1 MGKIFRKDRGQVTVW
16 ELLLSLGVLSGFAF
30 FAFRWGLEGVIHSR
44 KIQIVPDLKGK
55 PVSAALDMLAPLSIA
70 LRKEGEEFNNA
81 VPIGAILRQNP
92 PPGTKVREGK
102 TLRVVVSQGGETV
115 FAPIVVGLPLR
126 NAEMLLRQSQLL
138 LGEVSEAYSLKY
150 EKGMVTS
157 QDPKA
162 EASVER
168 NSMVN
173 VVVSGGQPPSGIVL
187 MPDFARKDLAEATAW
202 SNENGFQIAVS
213 KDFGAL
219 FPYGVI
225 LSQEPA
231 PDQVLS
237 ANQKVKLTISGR
249 SKTAASGPS
258 KSIRYEV
265 SQGSADST
273 VRIVVVDQYG
283 ERELFNGVRPPG
295 SKIDLSVPDSG
306 AGARM
311 KVFLNG
317 ILVEERDL

>member
-1 MGKIFRKDRGQVTVW
+1 MKRSRGEVQVW
-16 ELLLSLGVLSGFAF
+16 EALLSMGTLLAFSF
-30 FAFRWGLEGVIHSR
+30 FAFRWGIEGVVHAR
-44 KIQIVPDLKGK
+44 KVQIVPDLKGK
-55 PVSAALDMLAPLSIA
+55 PVSAALDLLAPLNIA

-81 VPIGAILRQNP
+81 VPIGAILLQNP

-102 TLRVVVSQGGETV
+102 VLKVVVSQGGETV
-115 FAPIVVGLPLR
+115 FAPVVVGLPLR
-126 NAEMLLRQSQLL
+126 NAEMLLRQNQLV

-150 EKGMVTS
+150 DKGMVMS
-157 QDPKA
+157 QDPKS
-162 EASVER
+162 ESSVER
-168 NSMVN
+168 NSQVG
-173 VVVSGGQPPSGIVL
+173 VVVSGGAPPANIAL
-187 MPDFARKDLAEATAW
+187 MPDFGRKDVTEASSWAAEG
-202 SNENGFQIAVS
+202 GFQVAIS

-219 FPYGVI
+219 FPNGVI

-231 PDQVLS
+231 PDAVLTP
-237 ANQKVKLTISGR
+237 NPKIKLTISGR
-249 SKTAASGPS
+249 SKTTAAGPS

-295 SKIDLSVPDSG
+295 SKIDLQVPDSG

-311 KVFLNG
+311 KIFLNG

>member
-1 MGKIFRKDRGQVTVW
+1 MAETRGEVRTW
-16 ELLLSLGVLSGFAF
+16 EVVFSAAALAAFAV
-30 FAFRWGLEGVIHSR
+30 FALRWGAEGLVHNR
-44 KIQIVPDLKGK
+44 KVQIVPDLKGK
-55 PVSAALDMLAPLSIA
+55 PVSAALDLLAPVNLA

-102 TLRVVVSQGGETV
+102 ILRVVVSQGGETV
-115 FAPIVVGLPLR
+115 FAPVVTGLPLR
-126 NAEMLLRQSQLL
+126 NAESLLRQSQLL

-150 EKGMVTS
+150 EKGTVMT
-157 QDPKA
+157 QDPKS

-173 VVVSGGQPPSGIVL
+173 VVVSGGAPPAGVVL
-187 MPDFARKDLAEATAW
+187 MPDFLRKDLAAAEGWATQNNF
-202 SNENGFQIAVS
+202 SVTVV

-225 LSQEPA
+225 LAQEPA
-231 PDQVLS
+231 PDAALS
-237 ANQKVKLTISGR
+237 ADQKVKLTISGR
-249 SKTAASGPS
+249 TKTAAGTPT
-258 KSIRYEV
+258 KTIRYEV
-265 SQGSADST
+265 SQGSSDSL

-283 ERELFNGVRPPG
+283 EREVFNGMRPPG
-295 SKIDLSVPDSG
+295 SKIDLPVPDTG

-317 ILVEERDL
+317 ILVEEKDL

>member
-1 MGKIFRKDRGQVTVW
+1 MAQARGEVRTW
-16 ELLLSLGVLSGFAF
+16 EVVFSAAALAAFAVF
-30 FAFRWGLEGVIHSR
+30 MLRWGAEGLVHNR
-44 KIQIVPDLKGK
+44 KVQIVPDLKGK
-55 PVSAALDMLAPLSIA
+55 PVSSALDLLAPINLA

-92 PPGTKVREGK
+92 APGTKVREGK
-102 TLRVVVSQGGETV
+102 VLRVVVSQGGETV
-115 FAPIVVGLPLR
+115 FAPIVTGLPLR

-150 EKGMVTS
+150 EKGTVMT
-157 QDPKA
+157 QEPKS

-173 VVVSGGQPPSGIVL
+173 VVVSGGAPPAGVVL
-187 MPDFARKDLAEATAW
+187 MPDFLRKDLGDAETWASQNNCSVT
-202 SNENGFQIAVS
+202 VV

-225 LSQEPA
+225 LAQEPA
-231 PDQVLS
+231 PDAALQAS
-237 ANQKVKLTISGR
+237 QKVKLTISGR
-249 SKTAASGPS
+249 AKTAGGAPT
-258 KSIRYEV
+258 KTIRYEV
-265 SQGSADST
+265 SQGSSDSL

-283 ERELFNGVRPPG
+283 EREVFNATRPPG
-295 SKIDLSVPDSG
+295 SKIELSVPDTG
-306 AGARM
+306 TGARM

>member
-1 MGKIFRKDRGQVTVW
+1 VW
-16 ELLLSLGVLSGFAF
+16 EALLSMGTLLAFGF
-30 FAFRWGLEGVIHSR
+30 FAFRWGIEGVVHAR
-44 KIQIVPDLKGK
+44 QVQIVPDLKGK
-55 PVSAALDMLAPLSIA
+55 PVSSALDLLAPLNIA

-102 TLRVVVSQGGETV
+102 VLKVVVSQGGETV
-115 FAPIVVGLPLR
+115 FAPVVVGLPLR
-126 NAEMLLRQSQLL
+126 NAEMLLRQNQLV

-150 EKGMVTS
+150 DKGMVTT
-157 QDPKA
+157 QDPKS
-162 EASVER
+162 ESSVER
-168 NSMVN
+168 NSQVN
-173 VVVSGGQPPSGIVL
+173 VVVSGGAPPSGIVL
-187 MPDFARKDLAEATAW
+187 MPDFQRKDLAEASSWAA
-202 SNENGFQIAVS
+202 SGGFQVAVS

-219 FPYGVI
+219 FPNGVI
-225 LSQEPA
+225 LAQEPA
-231 PDQVLS
+231 PDAVLTPS
-237 ANQKVKLTISGR
+237 QKIKLTISGR
-249 SKTAASGPS
+249 SKTSATGPS

-295 SKIDLSVPDSG
+295 SKIDLQVPDTG
-306 AGARM
+306 VGARM
-311 KVFLNG
+311 KIFLNG

>member
-1 MGKIFRKDRGQVTVW
+1 MW
-16 ELLLSLGVLSGFAF
+16 EAFLSLGTLAAFAF
-30 FAFRWGLEGVIHSR
+30 IAFRWGIEGIVHAR
-44 KIQIVPDLKGK
+44 KVQIVPDLKGK
-55 PVSAALDMLAPLSIA
+55 PVSAALDALAPLNIA
-70 LRKEGEEFNNA
+70 LKKEGEEFNNA

-102 TLRVVVSQGGETV
+102 VLKVVVSQGGETV
-115 FAPIVVGLPLR
+115 FAPVVVGLPLR
-126 NAEMLLRQSQLL
+126 NAEMLLRQNQLI

-150 EKGMVTS
+150 DKGMVMT
-157 QDPKA
+157 QDPRS
-162 EASVER
+162 ESSVER
-168 NSMVN
+168 NSQIN
-173 VVVSGGQPPSGIVL
+173 VVVSGGQPPNGIVL
-187 MPDFARKDLAEATAW
+187 MPDFQRKDVSEASTWA
-202 SNENGFQIAVS
+202 NAQGYPVAVS

-225 LSQEPA
+225 LAQEPA
-231 PDQVLS
+231 PDAVL
-237 ANQKVKLTISGR
+237 APEQKIKLTISGR
-249 SKTAASGPS
+249 TKAATGGPS

-295 SKIDLSVPDSG
+295 SKIDLSVPDTG
-306 AGARM
+306 LGARM

>member
-1 MGKIFRKDRGQVTVW
+1 MAETRGEVRTW
-16 ELLLSLGVLSGFAF
+16 EVVFSAAAFAA
-30 FAFRWGLEGVIHSR
+30 FAVFALRWGAEGLVHNR
-44 KIQIVPDLKGK
+44 KVQIVPDLKGK
-55 PVSAALDMLAPLSIA
+55 PVSAALDLLAPVNLA

-102 TLRVVVSQGGETV
+102 ILRVVVSQGGETV
-115 FAPIVVGLPLR
+115 FAPVVTGLPLR
-126 NAEMLLRQSQLL
+126 NAESLLRQSQLL

-150 EKGMVTS
+150 EKGTVMT
-157 QDPKA
+157 QEPKS

-173 VVVSGGQPPSGIVL
+173 VVVSGGAPPAGVVL
-187 MPDFARKDLAEATAW
+187 MPDFLRKDLAAAEGWATQN
-202 SNENGFQIAVS
+202 SFSVTVV

-225 LSQEPA
+225 LAQEPA
-231 PDQVLS
+231 PDAAL
-237 ANQKVKLTISGR
+237 AADQKVKLTISGR
-249 SKTAASGPS
+249 TKTAAGTPT
-258 KSIRYEV
+258 KTIRYEV
-265 SQGSADST
+265 SQGSSDSL

-283 ERELFNGVRPPG
+283 EREVFNGMRPPG
-295 SKIDLSVPDSG
+295 SKIDLPVPDTG

>member
-1 MGKIFRKDRGQVTVW
+1 MDARRGEVRMWEMAFSAVVLAVFAVFALHWAAEGLVHNRQV
-16 ELLLSLGVLSGFAF
+16 
-30 FAFRWGLEGVIHSR
+30 
-44 KIQIVPDLKGK
+44 QIVPDLKGK
-55 PVSAALDMLAPLSIA
+55 PVSAALDLLAPVNLA

-102 TLRVVVSQGGETV
+102 VLRVVVSQGGETV
-115 FAPIVVGLPLR
+115 FAPVVMGLPLR

-150 EKGMVTS
+150 EKGTVMT
-157 QDPKA
+157 QDPKS

-173 VVVSGGQPPSGIVL
+173 VVVSGGAPPSGVVL
-187 MPDFARKDLAEATAW
+187 MPDFLRKDLAEASGWATAN
-202 SNENGFQIAVS
+202 SFPVAVV
-213 KDFGAL
+213 KDYGAL

-225 LSQEPA
+225 LAQEPA
-231 PDQVLS
+231 PDAALS
-237 ANQKVKLTISGR
+237 PEQKIKLTISGR
-249 SKTAASGPS
+249 SKTAAGTPT
-258 KSIRYEV
+258 KTIRYEV
-265 SQGSADST
+265 SQGSSDSL

-283 ERELFNGVRPPG
+283 ERELFNGMRPPG
-295 SKIDLSVPDSG
+295 SKIDLPVPDTG

-311 KVFLNG
+311 KIFLNG